1 MIPHLYHRSNAT
13 MNGIIPNGYADDAI
27 MCEVNDTLNG
37 ALELEMEVPYTQR
50 NIKWYEKETIVGVDI
65 PDRAYISMNEK
76 HQFFRI
82 YDVEKDLSSMKI
94 KMKAFHVSNLLAQLL
109 IVASDRVLS
118 GNITEL
124 WMPDS
129 VTIEGGSVKS
139 VEAEV
144 GVSRH
149 LRYERKN
156 WLEAIMDEKD
166 GVANKFG
173 MDVIRHNHGI
183 KLVKNRGV
191 VEAQVRLHAEANIK
205 NVNIQE
211 KLTSPV
217 IAILPYA
224 KINVDQIKQREEQR
238 KQKIE
243 EEKKK
248 GQHRTKAQIDA
259 DKRAK
264 EAAKKAE
271 DDARRAKKL
280 AGDNGDR
287 YIYGNIIKSPLFD
300 NYKTGVILPV
310 DFSGKDPDH
319 KNQGKLEEDDD
330 YFRVETVEAVNE
342 VARNYYKWE
351 EAKNIDK
358 PSYEFSID
366 MIEQLPKDLYDS
378 LRYLSLGDEITL
390 VSHKYYMDINARVT
404 KITWDILTG
413 TKKTITGGTSRKTVY
428 EEIRKSVENLKSD
441 EKDKWVDEVNEN
453 LLKQFDAFANSVQ
466 DSADGKNT
474 IYSGPDE
481 PRGAFIEGDTW
492 FKVMPDGKRDLY
504 IWNGTEWSKVDFHGI
519 AEEIERQ
526 FKESDDLWSKTVEPK
541 LAELIKAKLP
551 QGVED
556 FLKQNRTDWKPVNL
570 LFPKESSKLVM
581 TNNKAGLGNTTV
593 LSPNGSAEFI
603 VDQPQT
609 TIKPENF
616 KVDFDEVKEKY
627 LADQHDAEVIGDS
640 QNNFF
645 SSTYILGST
654 NGSLISSN
662 VFSLDKPI
670 KGYFN
675 FEYDGGMSRKYYFS
689 ISNGMRKVIVN
700 LPDDAFTNPRL
711 TRWSCELLINSIYK
725 AKLNINYL
733 YKVSAKYLLTVGS
746 KTEGTYGD
754 PYKDHPYKLGT
765 VYPIDKYGRIN
776 LYESVNNDQYVKA
789 EYSYFLN
796 SRFKDNAKRN
806 SGWFLKDLSGK
817 LICFDVSY
825 YLNGNASE
833 SAYAGNIT
841 YGIHIDF
848 QYEDIPEKTIQ
859 IDRNKRVR
867 TLIACPIP
875 SFNGDRN
882 FKVRID
888 VINVLNRERADISA
902 GLVINNIYVIDI
914 NEVDKF
920 LINPNRRDQQDQ
932 TVGQLM
938 LQTGLIKAS
947 EIQEANVLGRMQKIA
962 DGTIK
967 TSELKQDLDSISALV
982 RDDLVGKV
990 AQLRVDADSISKSIS
1005 TLGSTYQTIATAQG
1019 EIKVVKDLIA
1029 NTDKTNAQR
1038 HKSTETRITQLANS
1052 WSVKTLNSGGDIV
1065 SQININ
1071 EGNLRIDGKLLT
1083 ITANTIIDYG
1093 VIKTAM
1099 IGDAQITGAKI
1110 EKATINSAHIVS
1122 LDVGK
1127 ISGSAAEF
1135 ASGKFGQATINKIIT
1150 DGIRMKGDR
1159 NSQGDAILR
1168 FSQGYMAVDFSNQAG
1183 LDSGW
1188 ATLRVAGRLRSGFRL
1203 NAKNYQNPT
1212 SGIFG
1217 GVPIMSNAY
1226 EDDPIAHFDNN
1237 NHIWPISFMG
1247 LTQKNGVWYII
1258 GEDGGNGR
1266 EHRFWVEV
1274 HIANN
1279 QSFGSKKFPRSS
1291 YPNTNWM
1298 TIGL

>member
-82 YDVEKDLSSMKI
+82 YDVEKDLASMKI

-118 GNITEL
+118 GNIAEL

-492 FKVMPDGKRDLY
+492 YKVMPDGKRDLY
-504 IWNGTEWSKVDFHGI
+504 IWNGTEWAKVDFNGI

-526 FKESDDLWSKTVEPK
+526 FKESDELWSKTVEPK

-556 FLKQNRTDWKPVNL
+556 FLKENRNDWRPVNL
-570 LFPKESSKLVM
+570 LFPKEGSKLILS
-581 TNNKAGLGNTTV
+581 NNKQGIGNGPI
-593 LSPNGSAEFI
+593 LSPTGSVEI
-603 VDQPQT
+603 TSDQFQVT
-609 TIKPENF
+609 VRPENF
-616 KVDFDEVKEKY
+616 KVNFEEAKEKY
-627 LADQHDAEVIGDS
+627 LADMNDAEVIGDS

-645 SSTYILGST
+645 SSTYILGSS
-654 NGSLISSN
+654 NGPLISSN
-662 VFSLDKPI
+662 VFTIDKPI
-670 KGYFN
+670 KAYFN
-675 FEYDGGMSRKYYFS
+675 FDYDGAPSRKYFFN
-689 ISNGMRKVIVN
+689 IERNMEKVIVN
-700 LPDDAFTNPRL
+700 LPDDAFTNPKL
-711 TRWSCELLINSIYK
+711 TRWSCELVIKSVYK
-725 AKLNINYL
+725 AKINMNYL
-733 YKVSAKYLLTVGS
+733 HKVSAKYLLTVGS
-746 KTEGTYGD
+746 KTDGTYGD
-754 PYKDHPYKLGT
+754 PYKDQPFKAGGG
-765 VYPIDKYGRIN
+765 YPTDTYGRVN
-776 LYESVNNDQYVKA
+776 LYETAKNVQITSV

-796 SRFKDNAKRN
+796 HRLKDNPKRN
-806 SGWFLKDLSGK
+806 SGWFIKDLSGK
-817 LICFDVSY
+817 LICFDISY

-833 SAYAGNIT
+833 SADIGNAT
-841 YGIHIDF
+841 YGLHIDML
-848 QYEDIPEKTIQ
+848 YEDIPEKVIQ
-859 IDRNKRVR
+859 VDINKRVR
-867 TLIACPIP
+867 TLVTCPVP
-875 SFNGDRN
+875 SFTGDRN
-882 FKVRID
+882 FKVALN
-888 VINVLNRERADISA
+888 VTHVLNRATADISA
-902 GLVINNIYVIDI
+902 GLVVNNIYIIDP

-920 LINPNRRDQQDQ
+920 LINPNRRDPKDQ
-932 TVGQLM
+932 TVAQLM
-938 LQTGLIKAS
+938 LQTGLLKAS
-947 EIQEANVLGRMQKIA
+947 EIQEANTFGRMQKIA

-967 TSELKQDLDSISALV
+967 TSELKQDLDTISALV

-990 AQLRVDADSISKSIS
+990 AQLRVDADSITKSIS
-1005 TLGSTYQTIATAQG
+1005 NLGSTYQTIATAQG
-1019 EIKVVKDLIA
+1019 EIKIVKDLI
-1029 NTDKTNAQR
+1029 DKTNQTNAQR
-1038 HKSTETRITQLANS
+1038 HSSTETRVTQLANS
-1052 WSVKTLNSGGDIV
+1052 WSVKTLNSGGDLV
-1065 SQININ
+1065 SQINMN

-1135 ASGKFGQATINKIIT
+1135 ASGKFGLATINKIIT

-1188 ATLRVAGRLRSGFRL
+1188 ATLRVAGRLRSGFRI

-1212 SGIFG
+1212 AGIFG

-1291 YPNTNWM
+1291 YPNTNWL

>member
-118 GNITEL
+118 GNIAEL

-129 VTIEGGSVKS
+129 VTIEGGSVKT
-139 VEAEV
+139 VQAEA

-166 GVANKFG
+166 GVANKFN

-183 KLVKNRGV
+183 NLVKNRGV

-492 FKVMPDGKRDLY
+492 YKVMPDGKRDLY

-526 FKESDDLWSKTVEPK
+526 FKESDELWSKTVEPK
-541 LAELIKAKLP
+541 LAELIKTKLP

-556 FLKQNRTDWKPVNL
+556 FLKENRNDWRPVNL
-570 LFPKESSKLVM
+570 LFPKEGSKLFLS
-581 TNNKAGLGNTTV
+581 NNKQGIGNGPI
-593 LSPNGSAEFI
+593 LSPNGSVEI
-603 VDQPQT
+603 TSDQFQVT
-609 TIKPENF
+609 VRPENF
-616 KVDFDEVKEKY
+616 KVDFEEVKGKY
-627 LADQHDAEVIGDS
+627 LADMHDAEVIGDS

-645 SSTYILGST
+645 SSTYILGSSD
-654 NGSLISSN
+654 GPLISSN
-662 VFSLDKPI
+662 VFAIDKPI
-670 KGYFN
+670 KAYFN
-675 FEYDGGMSRKYYFS
+675 FDYDGAPSRKYFFN
-689 ISNGMRKVIVN
+689 IERNMEKVIVN
-700 LPDDAFTNPRL
+700 LPDDAFTNPKL
-711 TRWSCELLINSIYK
+711 TRWSCELLIKSVYK
-725 AKLNINYL
+725 AKINMNYL

-746 KTEGTYGD
+746 KTDGTYGD
-754 PYKDHPYKLGT
+754 PYKELPYTLGSR
-765 VYPIDKYGRIN
+765 YPTDASGRIN
-776 LYESVNNDQYVKA
+776 LYENGKNVQITSVGYNY
-789 EYSYFLN
+789 YLN
-796 SRFKDNAKRN
+796 YRLKDNPKRN
-806 SGWFLKDLSGK
+806 SGWFVKDLSNK
-817 LICFDVSY
+817 LLCFDITY
-825 YLNGNASE
+825 YLNGNASG
-833 SAYAGNIT
+833 SAYSGNAT
-841 YGIHIDF
+841 YGLHIEL
-848 QYEDIPEKTIQ
+848 QYEDIPEKVIQ
-859 IDRNKRVR
+859 VDINKRVR
-867 TLIACPIP
+867 TLVAIAIP
-875 SFNGDRN
+875 TFTGDRN
-882 FKVRID
+882 FKVGLT
-888 VINVLNRERADISA
+888 VTNVLNRETADISS
-902 GLVINNIYVIDI
+902 GLIVNNIYIIDP

-920 LINPNRRDQQDQ
+920 LINPNRRDPKDQ
-932 TVGQLM
+932 TVTQLM
-938 LQTGLIKAS
+938 LQTGLLKAS
-947 EIQEANVLGRMQKIA
+947 EIQEANTFGRMQKIA

-967 TSELKQDLDSISALV
+967 TSELKQDLDTISALV
-982 RDDLVGKV
+982 RDDMVGKV
-990 AQLRVDADSISKSIS
+990 AQLRVDADSITKSIS
-1005 TLGSTYQTIATAQG
+1005 NLGSTYQTIATAQG
-1019 EIKVVKDLIA
+1019 EIKIVKDLI
-1029 NTDKTNAQR
+1029 DKTNQTNAQR
-1038 HKSTETRITQLANS
+1038 HSSTETRVTQLANS
-1052 WSVKTLNSGGDIV
+1052 WSVKTLNSGGDLV
-1065 SQININ
+1065 SQINMN

-1099 IGDAQITGAKI
+1099 IGDAQITGVKI

-1212 SGIFG
+1212 AGIFG

-1291 YPNTNWM
+1291 YPNTNWL

>member
-65 PDRAYISMNEK
+65 PDRAYIAMNEK

-118 GNITEL
+118 GNISEL

-139 VEAEV
+139 VEAEA

-342 VARNYYKWE
+342 VARNYYQWE

-390 VSHKYYMDINARVT
+390 VSHKYFMDINARVT

-481 PRGAFIEGDTW
+481 PTGTFIEGDTW
-492 FKVMPDGKRDLY
+492 YKVMPDGKRDLY
-504 IWNGTEWSKVDFHGI
+504 IWNGTEWAKVDFHGI

-526 FKESDDLWSKTVEPK
+526 FKESDDLWSKTVEPR
-541 LAELIKAKLP
+541 LAELLKEKLP
-551 QGVED
+551 KGIDE
-556 FLKQNRTDWKPVNL
+556 FLKENRSDWKPVNL
-570 LFPKESSKLVM
+570 MFPTEEAKCQVSVDRFKSTQL
-581 TNNKAGLGNTTV
+581 TG
-593 LSPNGSAEFI
+593 NGSVSLNSGTSGDIAIRSISF
-603 VDQPQT
+603 
-609 TIKPENF
+609 NRF
-616 KVDFDEVKEKY
+616 FSEVKNKY
-627 LADQHDAEVIGDS
+627 IKDKEDAEALGDI
-640 QNNFF
+640 QNNY
-645 SSTYILGST
+645 SNLTYLLRGV
-654 NGSLISSN
+654 NGPLIDGLPESA
-662 VFSLDKPI
+662 FPI
-670 KGYFN
+670 KLKIHNMDSDNVIRAKYW
-675 FEYDGGMSRKYYFS
+675 YSIHYGMKSL
-689 ISNGMRKVIVN
+689 VIN
-700 LPDDAFTNPRL
+700 LPDDFFDYEGSVGVDFGIHVPPSQNI
-711 TRWSCELLINSIYK
+711 SVNFNELYKLSSKTLLHLGISTDNVLVDMYSNLPIGDKPADDKSIIEKNEYSDRSGLVGASYHIMYVLNKDPEK
-725 AKLNINYL
+725 AKKI
-733 YKVSAKYLLTVGS
+733 KG
-746 KTEGTYGD
+746 
-754 PYKDHPYKLGT
+754 
-765 VYPIDKYGRIN
+765 YPLSQN
-776 LYESVNNDQYVKA
+776 
-789 EYSYFLN
+789 
-796 SRFKDNAKRN
+796 
-806 SGWFLKDLSGK
+806 SGK
-817 LICFDVSY
+817 LLCYDVSIAISSSRTEQSY
-825 YLNGNASE
+825 TSGIDYGFNPTMKDRSE
-833 SAYAGNIT
+833 SKIKFAPDGKYKRMLITTVIPAIEAGPSGRFSLRFEATNLSRVYAQLSSKIKINDI
-841 YGIHIDF
+841 YIVDQNGI
-848 QYEDIPEKTIQ
+848 
-859 IDRNKRVR
+859 
-867 TLIACPIP
+867 
-875 SFNGDRN
+875 
-882 FKVRID
+882 
-888 VINVLNRERADISA
+888 
-902 GLVINNIYVIDI
+902 
-914 NEVDKF
+914 DKF
-920 LINPNRRDQQDQ
+920 IINPYRRYPSDQ
-932 TVGQLM
+932 TPGQLM
-938 LQTGLIKAS
+938 LQTGLLKAIDIS
-947 EIQEANVLGRMQKIA
+947 EQNTLGRMQKIA
-962 DGTIK
+962 DGVIK
-967 TSELKQDLDSISALV
+967 TSEIKQDLHSISAMV

-990 AQLRVDADSISKSIS
+990 AQLRVDADSITRTIS

-1019 EIKVVKDLIA
+1019 EIKIVKDLIA
-1029 NTDKTNAQR
+1029 EQNKNNGVR
-1038 HKSTETRITQLANS
+1038 HAATETRVTQLANS
-1052 WSVKTLNSGGDIV
+1052 WSVKNINSYGDIIG
-1065 SQININ
+1065 QINLN
-1071 EGNLRIDGKLLT
+1071 NGHLKIDGKSLR
-1083 ITANTIIDYG
+1083 ITANTVIDNG
-1093 VIKTAM
+1093 TIKTAM
-1099 IGDAQITGAKI
+1099 LGDAQITGAKI
-1110 EKATINSAHIVS
+1110 ANATIDSAKIIS

-1159 NSQGDAILR
+1159 NSQGDAVLQ

-1183 LDSGW
+1183 LNSGW
-1188 ATLRVAGRLRSGFRL
+1188 ATLRVAGRIRAGIRI
-1203 NAKNYQNPT
+1203 NGQNYQNYLA
-1212 SGIFG
+1212 GIFG
-1217 GVPIMSNAY
+1217 GVPVMTNAY
-1226 EDDPIAHFDNN
+1226 EDDPIAHFDNS
-1237 NHIWPISFMG
+1237 NHIWPISFIG
-1247 LTQKNGVWYII
+1247 LTQKNGVWYLV

-1291 YPNTNWM
+1291 YPNTNWL

>member
-82 YDVEKDLSSMKI
+82 YDVEKDLASMKI

-118 GNITEL
+118 GNIAEL

-139 VEAEV
+139 VEAEA

-492 FKVMPDGKRDLY
+492 FKTMPDGKRDLY
-504 IWNGTEWSKVDFHGI
+504 IWNGTEWSKVDFNGI
-519 AEEIERQ
+519 AEEIEQQ
-526 FKESDDLWSKTVEPK
+526 FKENDDLWSKTVEPK
-541 LAELIKAKLP
+541 LAELLKEKLP
-551 QGVED
+551 KGIDE
-556 FLKQNRTDWKPVNL
+556 FLKENRSDWKPVNL
-570 LFPKESSKLVM
+570 MFPTEEAKCQISIRGYKNSILSTTGSETIHTDSDGSVNISSVRY
-581 TNNKAGLGNTTV
+581 T
-593 LSPNGSAEFI
+593 AEFS
-603 VDQPQT
+603 
-609 TIKPENF
+609 
-616 KVDFDEVKEKY
+616 KVRDRYLKDKE
-627 LADQHDAEVIGDS
+627 DAEALGDT
-640 QNNFF
+640 QNNF
-645 SSTYILGST
+645 STMTYLLRGV
-654 NGSLISSN
+654 NGPLIDGVPAERFPIKLKIFVMGDDNVLRDKYQHSIHYGMKSLI
-662 VFSLDKPI
+662 L
-670 KGYFN
+670 
-675 FEYDGGMSRKYYFS
+675 
-689 ISNGMRKVIVN
+689 N
-700 LPDDAFTNPRL
+700 LPDDMFDAKNSQGVYFQFIGTPNQDIKVNFNELYKLSSKTLIHLGVSTESVLADVYSSLPNPKPKDDKEIVEL
-711 TRWSCELLINSIYK
+711 TDAHDSDLAGLTSYSMTYRRNKDPEK
-725 AKLNINYL
+725 AKKLR
-733 YKVSAKYLLTVGS
+733 G
-746 KTEGTYGD
+746 
-754 PYKDHPYKLGT
+754 YKL
-765 VYPIDKYGRIN
+765 
-776 LYESVNNDQYVKA
+776 YENP
-789 EYSYFLN
+789 
-796 SRFKDNAKRN
+796 
-806 SGWFLKDLSGK
+806 GK
-817 LICFDVSY
+817 LLCYDISVANSLDRPDELY
-825 YLNGNASE
+825 TRDLD
-833 SAYAGNIT
+833 
-841 YGIHIDF
+841 YGFKSSMKDRAEGAIKIKPDGK
-848 QYEDIPEKTIQ
+848 YRRMLVTTVIPESLADNFMHVSFSVTILS
-859 IDRNKRVR
+859 NVR
-867 TLIACPIP
+867 TKISTKIK
-875 SFNGDRN
+875 FNDIYIIDQNGVDR
-882 FKVRID
+882 FI
-888 VINVLNRERADISA
+888 
-902 GLVINNIYVIDI
+902 
-914 NEVDKF
+914 
-920 LINPNRRDQQDQ
+920 INPYRRYPSDQ
-932 TVGQLM
+932 TPGQLM
-938 LQTGLIKAS
+938 LQTGLLKAIDIS
-947 EIQEANVLGRMQKIA
+947 EQNTLGRMQKIA
-962 DGTIK
+962 DGVIK
-967 TSELKQDLDSISALV
+967 TSEIKQDLDSISAMV

-990 AQLRVDADSISKSIS
+990 AQLRVDADSITRTIS

-1019 EIKVVKDLIA
+1019 EIKTVKDLIA
-1029 NTDKTNAQR
+1029 EQNKDNGVR
-1038 HKSTETRITQLANS
+1038 HAATETRVTQLANS
-1052 WSVKTLNSGGDIV
+1052 WSVKNINSYGDIIG
-1065 SQININ
+1065 QINLN
-1071 EGNLRIDGKLLT
+1071 NGHLKIDGKSLR
-1083 ITANTIIDYG
+1083 ITANTVIDNG
-1093 VIKTAM
+1093 TIKTAM
-1099 IGDAQITGAKI
+1099 LGDAQITGAKI
-1110 EKATINSAHIVS
+1110 ANATIDSAKIIS

-1159 NSQGDAILR
+1159 NSQGDAVLQ

-1183 LDSGW
+1183 LNSGW
-1188 ATLRVAGRLRSGFRL
+1188 ATLRVAGRIRAGIRI
-1203 NAKNYQNPT
+1203 NGQNYQNYLA
-1212 SGIFG
+1212 GIFG
-1217 GVPIMSNAY
+1217 GVPVMTNAY
-1226 EDDPIAHFDNN
+1226 EDDPIAHFDNS
-1237 NHIWPISFMG
+1237 NHIWPISFIG
-1247 LTQKNGVWYII
+1247 LTQKNGVWYLV

-1291 YPNTNWM
+1291 YPNTNWL